1 MSMNKK
7 LAKDLTLGGLIEWA
21 MDNPQ
26 VDFDTRIMIGVVRK
40 DEPKLNCPQN
50 QYHIQ
55 RLTVSPY
62 ANELFLVNEDQ

>member
-7 LAKDLTLGGLIEWA
+7 LAKELTVGEFIEWA
-21 MDNPQ
+21 LENDQ
-26 VDFDTRIMIGVVRK
+26 VNMDTRIMLGVVRK

>member
-1 MSMNKK
+1 MSTNKK
-7 LAKDLTLGGLIEWA
+7 LAKDLTLGDLIEWA
-21 MDNPQ
+21 METPD
-26 VDFDTRIMIGVVRK
+26 VDMTTRVMLGVVRK

>member
-1 MSMNKK
+1 MSTNKK
-7 LAKDLTLGGLIEWA
+7 LAKDLTVGEFIEWA
-21 MDNPQ
+21 METPE
-26 VDFDTRIMIGVVRK
+26 VDMTTRIMIGVVRK

-50 QYHIQ
+50 QHHIQ

>member
-7 LAKDLTLGGLIEWA
+7 LAKDLTLGGLLEWA

-40 DEPKLNCPQN
+40 DEPKLDSPQN

-62 ANELFLVNEDQ
+62 ANELFLVNENQ